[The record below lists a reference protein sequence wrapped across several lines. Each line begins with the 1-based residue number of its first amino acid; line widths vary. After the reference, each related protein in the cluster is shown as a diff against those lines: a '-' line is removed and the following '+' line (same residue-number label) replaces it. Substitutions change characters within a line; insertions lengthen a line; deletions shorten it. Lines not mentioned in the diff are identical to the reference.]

1 MKLTVKTV
9 NRKLTEFQEVKSL
22 LKRVFPKNE
31 QIPRVLLLFRA
42 FDKDVKFLAYYDSGV
57 FAGLVMML
65 RRRVL
70 FLFYIWQ

>member
-1 MKLTVKTV
+1 MELIVKTV

-57 FAGLVMML
+57 FCG
-65 RRRVL
+65 
-70 FLFYIWQ
+70 FSYDFEK